1 MAAQPARTSTLPD
14 FTGRAAE
21 VAAAFE
27 QYARLLRAMDHA
39 GMAALFVPTGR
50 VVNPGETP
58 IVGPAAIDAF
68 LERFADYKVV
78 RYDVTIDRISVHGD
92 SAVQS
97 ARFAQRVRVP
107 ARDTIDVTGRIRAR
121 LVRDPRGLWR
131 VVEMGTV
138 H

>member
-97 ARFAQRVRVP
+97 ARFAKRGSRSAVRA
-107 ARDTIDVTGRIRAR
+107 ARSRA
-121 LVRDPRGLWR
+121 GA
-131 VVEMGTV
+131 
-138 H
+138 

>member
-1 MAAQPARTSTLPD
+1 M
-14 FTGRAAE
+14 
-21 VAAAFE
+21 AAAFE

>member
-1 MAAQPARTSTLPD
+1 MTKSGLAFTGASTGIWHSRVRGLLIASLWVTIAAQPARTSTLPD

-27 QYARLLRAMDHA
+27 QYARLLRAIDHA

-68 LERFADYKVV
+68 LERFADY
-78 RYDVTIDRISVHGD
+78 
-92 SAVQS
+92 
-97 ARFAQRVRVP
+97 
-107 ARDTIDVTGRIRAR
+107 
-121 LVRDPRGLWR
+121 
-131 VVEMGTV
+131 
-138 H
+138 